1 MISERSAGAIIFIRE
16 KEIKYIL
23 LHYESGHWD
32 FVKGHIE
39 ENEDEKE
46 TVTREAK
53 EEVGIKDLK
62 FIPNFKEKIQ
72 FFYRRDDLI
81 EKEVIYYLAE
91 TKTKKV
97 KLSYE
102 HIGYEWLNY
111 KEALKQLTFKDSRTI
126 LKKAH
131 KMLTSSLLSY

>member
-81 EKEVIYYLAE
+81 KKEVIYYLAE